1 MGVQEDHGLL
11 ESGAEV
17 AGGSL
22 RRVPVN
28 ELVQSSHN
36 QISCQGEGKA
46 DKYVILYDVVDEA
59 NTGRVLNAGVVGQQ
73 SLQQSH
79 GNLTSI
85 TSLPAHAAASPSASG
100 KVHSDVE
107 ADKDRGSPSPFLPQ
121 TMVPHKAK
129 SQQSVHEFYHHL
141 FSNDLKTTRE
151 RAYFELQVLLDWRYS
166 HEQELNL
173 LVLENETL
181 KSYNRRYLKLIKE
194 VKDGQEQDDGLS
206 KMHDVDNLAS
216 VGESHSPSPPA

>member
-11 ESGAEV
+11 GSGEEA

-28 ELVQSSHN
+28 ELVHSSQN
-36 QISCQGEGKA
+36 QISYQGEGKA

-59 NTGRVLNAGVVGQQ
+59 NAGAVGQQ

-85 TSLPAHAAASPSASG
+85 TSLPAHAAASPSAAG
-100 KVHSDVE
+100 KVHSDGE

-181 KSYNRRYLKLIKE
+181 KSYNRRYLKLIRE

-216 VGESHSPSPPA
+216 IGESHSPSSPA

>member
-1 MGVQEDHGLL
+1 M
-11 ESGAEV
+11 
-17 AGGSL
+17 
-22 RRVPVN
+22 
-28 ELVQSSHN
+28 
-36 QISCQGEGKA
+36 
-46 DKYVILYDVVDEA
+46 
-59 NTGRVLNAGVVGQQ
+59 
-73 SLQQSH
+73 
-79 GNLTSI
+79 
-85 TSLPAHAAASPSASG
+85 
-100 KVHSDVE
+100 
-107 ADKDRGSPSPFLPQ
+107 
-121 TMVPHKAK
+121 
-129 SQQSVHEFYHHL
+129 